1 MRWKLNPSGH
11 DHRQIDLVVVV
22 ALLAVIVGAWRYL
35 AAHANSPPND
45 AAFIVPSQT
54 ARW

>member
-11 DHRQIDLVVVV
+11 DHRQIDLVVII
-22 ALLAVIVGAWRYL
+22 ALLAAIVGAWRYL
-35 AAHANSPPND
+35 EGRASSPPND